1 MFLRCSLNSRALK
14 AWLVDGAQRRRFR
27 AHYPGF
33 PGISSWHFFFVLH
46 PSCLQHQPN
55 DSFIKMGLLSNTR
68 LGAMFKDRSPKV
80 TQPPSPAAN
89 FMLAAVWVIAGILTV
104 AVPAIYRAVKVND
117 YRKMYYMWNWE
128 EAQKQY
134 QEQQQQYYENQ
145 YGNQWNN
152 GQYQWQQQQNGLY
165 DINQCKWWQ
174 LNCFPYYI
182 KDGEPQPSEGWYPS
196 WFSGWTVTEDER
208 EQMMEDGET
217 SAALKFVYAWQ
228 IIMFIAIIIYG
239 VIVIR
244 QNRIV
249 SGLIVALVVFANM
262 AFLSMWMLADGSI
275 ITDGEY
281 VQQIGFYGQF
291 PVLMFITNAWY
302 VAFGIIFTIVMVLR
316 GHAMH
321 EPVPPKQVES
331 EGGYRSMETEEKPL
345 SQEVSQKSIGDDY
358 VKVV

>member
-1 MFLRCSLNSRALK
+1 M
-14 AWLVDGAQRRRFR
+14 
-27 AHYPGF
+27 
-33 PGISSWHFFFVLH
+33 GI
-46 PSCLQHQPN
+46 
-55 DSFIKMGLLSNTR
+55 LSNTR
-68 LGAMFKDRSPKV
+68 VGQLFKGRSPEV
-80 TQPPSPAAN
+80 TQPASPAAN
-89 FMLAAVWVIAGILTV
+89 FMLSAVWVIGGILTV
-104 AVPAIYRAVKVND
+104 AIPAIYRTVKMND

-134 QEQQQQYYENQ
+134 EEQQQQYWQNK
-145 YGNQWNN
+145 YGNQWNGQGN
-152 GQYQWQQQQNGLY
+152 YQYQWEQRTGTW

-174 LNCFPYYI
+174 LNCFPFYI
-182 KDGEPQPSEGWYPS
+182 NENGEPEPAAGWYPS

-208 EQMMEDGET
+208 EQWLENGET

-228 IIMFIAIIIYG
+228 IIMFAAIIIYG
-239 VIVIR
+239 VVVIR

-262 AFLSMWMLADGSI
+262 SFLSMWMLADGSI

-302 VAFGIIFTIVMVLR
+302 VAFGMIFTIVLALR

-321 EPVPPKQVES
+321 EPRPAKQVEEPS
-331 EGGYRSMETEEKPL
+331 HYKSMEAEEEPL
-345 SQEVSQKSIGDDY
+345 SKDNSERSADDDF

>member
-1 MFLRCSLNSRALK
+1 M
-14 AWLVDGAQRRRFR
+14 
-27 AHYPGF
+27 
-33 PGISSWHFFFVLH
+33 GI
-46 PSCLQHQPN
+46 
-55 DSFIKMGLLSNTR
+55 LSGTR
-68 LGAMFKDRSPKV
+68 VGSMFKDRSPEI
-80 TQPPSPAAN
+80 TRPRSPAAN
-89 FMLAAVWVIAGILTV
+89 FMLSAVWVIGGILTV
-104 AVPAIYRAVKVND
+104 AIPAIYRTVKMND
-117 YRKMYYMWNWE
+117 YQKMYYMWNWE
-128 EAQKQY
+128 EAQQQY

-145 YGNQWNN
+145 YANQWNGGN
-152 GQYQWQQQQNGLY
+152 YQWQQMNGNY

-182 KDGEPQPSEGWYPS
+182 NENGEPQPEAGWYPA
-196 WFSGWTVTEDER
+196 WFSGWTVTEEER
-208 EQMMEDGET
+208 EQMMENGES

-228 IIMFIAIIIYG
+228 ILMFIAILVYG
-239 VIVIR
+239 VVVIR

-262 AFLSMWMLADGSI
+262 CFLSMWMLADGSI

-302 VAFGIIFTIVMVLR
+302 VAFGIIFTVVLSLR

-321 EPVPPKQVES
+321 EPVPPKQVE
-331 EGGYRSMETEEKPL
+331 EPTQYRSMEVEERPL
-345 SQEVSQKSIGDDY
+345 SNDDSQKSAGDDF

>member
-1 MFLRCSLNSRALK
+1 M
-14 AWLVDGAQRRRFR
+14 
-27 AHYPGF
+27 
-33 PGISSWHFFFVLH
+33 GI
-46 PSCLQHQPN
+46 
-55 DSFIKMGLLSNTR
+55 LSGTR
-68 LGAMFKDRSPKV
+68 LGGVFKSRSPEV
-80 TQPPSPAAN
+80 TQPMSPQAN
-89 FMLAAVWVIAGILTV
+89 FMLASVWVIGGILTV
-104 AVPAIYRAVKVND
+104 AIPAIYRAVKMND

-134 QEQQQQYYENQ
+134 EQQQQQYYENQ
-145 YGNQWNN
+145 YANQWNQ
-152 GQYQWQQQQNGLY
+152 GQYQWEGFNGMY

-182 KDGEPQPSEGWYPS
+182 NENGEPQPSAGWYPS

-217 SAALKFVYAWQ
+217 SPALKFVYAWQ
-228 IIMFIAIIIYG
+228 IIMFVAIIIYG

-302 VAFGIIFTIVMVLR
+302 IVFGIIFTIILTLR
-316 GHAMH
+316 SFAMH
-321 EPVPPKQVES
+321 EPVPPKQLNNEPATSYRPMS
-331 EGGYRSMETEEKPL
+331 EEPSKDASL
-345 SQEVSQKSIGDDY
+345 KSVDEDF